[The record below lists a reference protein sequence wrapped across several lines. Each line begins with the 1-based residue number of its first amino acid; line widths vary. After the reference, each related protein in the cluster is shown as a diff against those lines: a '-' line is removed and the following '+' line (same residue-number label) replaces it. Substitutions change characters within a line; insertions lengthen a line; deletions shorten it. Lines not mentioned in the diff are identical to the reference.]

1 MGLCWAGGVG
11 MGEHFRE
18 NLVMGFPAKQVA
30 LESEGV
36 TENGSVPACRD
47 PLLPPPPGSRYFCS
61 AVLLPCLVEIA
72 LKTPAYTQQMGSLNH
87 HNHLVMCI

>member
-1 MGLCWAGGVG
+1 

-47 PLLPPPPGSRYFCS
+47 PDG
-61 AVLLPCLVEIA
+61 
-72 LKTPAYTQQMGSLNH
+72 
-87 HNHLVMCI
+87 